1 MGTADV
7 EDLKERL
14 CAIEQQHG
22 ETSKLVAVL
31 ANEMKGIKWLLGLI
45 LGTIIVGIIGAMVT
59 AWVQIPR
66 SIQSIPG
73 HTEAPK

>member
-1 MGTADV
+1 MGASDV

-14 CAIEQQHG
+14 WAIEQQHS

-31 ANEMKGIKWLLGLI
+31 ANEMKGIKWLLCLI

-66 SIQSIPG
+66 SIQALPG